1 MRRQLLLVL
10 MGIVIAIP
18 VVLAIIGTKFFQF
31 QAMAEAGAHFQM
43 PPEPVNVLAAREER
57 WQPRVSSVGSVAAI
71 KGTVLSTETD
81 GVVRAI
87 NFQPGSVVAEGDVLV
102 QLDTEVE
109 QAQLD
114 AAKVDAQWA
123 QLAYRRARDLS
134 KTRNIAAVELDSAAN
149 SVKQTEAQLRYLKAE
164 MNRKTVRAPFEGRLG
179 VVRISVGRFLAKGS
193 PVVSLQSLDPVFV
206 NFSLPQKHLGELK
219 AGLVVEVQADAYP
232 EQSFIGVI
240 TALDPDI
247 DLETRNVRVQATLP
261 NPDGQLRPGMFV
273 SLDVVLERARQAV
286 MIPATAVQYGPR
298 GSTVFVVE
306 EEPVQEQ
313 VEGQVGEQVKGN
325 DGEQHL
331 VVRQQPVTLGA
342 RRGDFV
348 VVTDGLSGGEQ
359 VVSSG
364 VFKLRPGMAVVIDNS
379 LAPEFSLA
387 PNPRNT

>member
-1 MRRQLLLVL
+1 MRRKLLLVF

-18 VVLAIIGTKFFQF
+18 VALVIIGTKFFQF
-31 QAMAEAGAHFQM
+31 QAMAEAGVHFQM

-57 WQPRVSSVGSVAAI
+57 WQPRVSSVGSIAAI

-87 NFQPGSVVAEGDVLV
+87 NFQPGSVVSEGDVLV

-109 QAQLD
+109 QAQLN
-114 AAKVDAQWA
+114 AAEVDAQWA
-123 QLAYRRARDLS
+123 QLSYRRARDLS
-134 KTRNIAAVELDSAAN
+134 KTRNISAVELDSAAN
-149 SVKQTEAQLRYLKAE
+149 SVKQAEAQLRYLRAE
-164 MNRKTVRAPFEGRLG
+164 MNRKTLRAPFDGGLG
-179 VVRISVGRFLAKGS
+179 VARISVGRFLAKGS
-193 PVVSLQSLDPVFV
+193 PVVSLQALDPVFV

-219 AGLVVEVQADAYP
+219 AGLAVEVQADAYP
-232 EQSFIGVI
+232 EQAFNGVI

-261 NPDGQLRPGMFV
+261 NSDGKLRPGMFV

-286 MIPATAVQYGPR
+286 LIPATAVQYGPR

-306 EEPVQEQ
+306 EKIEEEVNEQ
-313 VEGQVGEQVKGN
+313 VEEQLKGN
-325 DGEQHL
+325 SGKHRL
-331 VVRQQPVTLGA
+331 MVRQQPVTLGS

-348 VVTDGLSGGEQ
+348 VVTNGLSGGEQ
-359 VVSSG
+359 VVSGG

>member
-1 MRRQLLLVL
+1 MRRKLLLVFL
-10 MGIVIAIP
+10 GMVIAIP
-18 VVLAIIGTKFFQF
+18 IILAIAGTKIFQF

-57 WQPRVSSVGSVAAI
+57 WQPRVSSVGSVLAI
-71 KGTVLSTETD
+71 NGTVLSTEMD

-87 NFQPGSVVAEGDVLV
+87 NFQPGSAVSEGDLLV

-114 AAKVDAQWA
+114 AAEVDAQWA
-123 QLAYRRARDLS
+123 QLSYRRAQDLS
-134 KTRNIAAVELDSAAN
+134 KTRNISAVELDSAAN
-149 SVKQTEAQLRYLKAE
+149 SVKQAEAQIRYLRAV
-164 MNRKTVRAPFEGRLG
+164 MNRKTLRAPFDGMLG
-179 VVRISVGRFLAKGS
+179 VLRISVGDFLAKGS

-206 NFSLPQKHLGELK
+206 NFSLPQKHLGELRE
-219 AGLVVEVQADAYP
+219 GLAVEVLTDAYP
-232 EQSFIGVI
+232 EQSFNGVI

-247 DLETRNVRVQATLP
+247 DLETRNLRVQATLP
-261 NPDGQLRPGMFV
+261 NSDGKLRPGMFV

-286 MIPATAVQYGPR
+286 MVPATAVQYGPR

-306 EEPVQEQ
+306 EQ
-313 VEGQVGEQVKGN
+313 VEEKVEGGG
-325 DGEQHL
+325 GEQHL
-331 VVRQQPVTLGA
+331 VVRQQPVTLGS

-348 VVTDGLSGGEQ
+348 VVIEGLSGGEQ

-364 VFKLRPGMAVVIDNS
+364 VFKLRPGMSVVIDNR